1 MGATVKKEQGTARRV
16 IICDSCMWHSDALWE
31 VASD

>member
-1 MGATVKKEQGTARRV
+1 MGATVKKEQGTARHV
-16 IICDSCMWHSDALWE
+16 IICGSCMWHSDSVSE